1 MITNILEML
10 KHVEQYENNEI
21 IASAKGKYE
30 LKKNYLQQFK
40 DILKWRLKK

>member
-10 KHVEQYENNEI
+10 KHVEQYEHNEI

-30 LKKNYLQQFK
+30 YPNSYFKLFKKA
-40 DILKWRLKK
+40 IKWQSRK

>member
-10 KHVEQYENNEI
+10 KHVEQYEDNEI
-21 IASAKGKYE
+21 IASAKGKFE

-40 DILKWRLKK
+40 DILKWRLRK

>member
-1 MITNILEML
+1 MIKNILEML
-10 KHVEQYENNEI
+10 KHVEQYEDNEI

-40 DILKWRLKK
+40 DILKWQLRK

>member
-1 MITNILEML
+1 ML
-10 KHVEQYENNEI
+10 KHVEQYEDNEI

-40 DILKWRLKK
+40 DILKWQLRK

>member
-10 KHVEQYENNEI
+10 KHVEQYEHNEI
-21 IASAKGKYE
+21 IASAKGKFE

-40 DILKWRLKK
+40 DILKWRLRK

>member
-10 KHVEQYENNEI
+10 KHVEQYEDNEI

>member
-10 KHVEQYENNEI
+10 KHVEQYEHNEI
-21 IASAKGKYE
+21 IARAKGQYE

-40 DILKWRLKK
+40 EILKWRLKK

>member
-10 KHVEQYENNEI
+10 KHVEQYEHNEI

-30 LKKNYLQQFK
+30 LTKNYKQLFK
-40 DILKWRLKK
+40 NYLKWRLRK